1 MKGVIYKYTFPNG
14 KVYIGQTRRNP
25 ELRHREHLDPIT
37 GPCNSGFWREYQ
49 KFKDYKYEIIET
61 VQETNEDVLVKKLNQ
76 LETYHI
82 LKCNSYDPLYGCNIK
97 HKGTESSGVK
107 RILWERIEE
116 LYNSLKPVRLAMY
129 DSIKAKVWKTN
140 EPLTAEEKTYMNDF
154 FSHGEHMWSLPD
166 SFDPN
171 NLRALDTEKYDDYV
185 FELEEAFGE
194 WHSQLD
200 VTLQEEI
207 ISFVIENAADIL
219 EEIRNRNAI
228 CAIDKAGNVVHTFHS
243 FNEIAQHFGVVRPD
257 NLRNVLKGRQKS
269 AYGFIWK
276 YKRDL

>member
-97 HKGTESSGVK
+97 HKGTESSG
-107 RILWERIEE
+107 
-116 LYNSLKPVRLAMY
+116 
-129 DSIKAKVWKTN
+129 
-140 EPLTAEEKTYMNDF
+140 
-154 FSHGEHMWSLPD
+154 
-166 SFDPN
+166 
-171 NLRALDTEKYDDYV
+171 
-185 FELEEAFGE
+185 
-194 WHSQLD
+194 
-200 VTLQEEI
+200 
-207 ISFVIENAADIL
+207 
-219 EEIRNRNAI
+219 
-228 CAIDKAGNVVHTFHS
+228 
-243 FNEIAQHFGVVRPD
+243 
-257 NLRNVLKGRQKS
+257 
-269 AYGFIWK
+269 
-276 YKRDL
+276 